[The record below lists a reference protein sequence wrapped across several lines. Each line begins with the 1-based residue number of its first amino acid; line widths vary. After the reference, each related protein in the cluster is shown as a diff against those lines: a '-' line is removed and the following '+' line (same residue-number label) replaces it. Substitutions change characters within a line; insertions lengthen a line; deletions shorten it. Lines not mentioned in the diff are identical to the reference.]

1 MKVVKVE
8 DQCQVRNIQELSDSE
23 IEIYQFPD
31 CDSDEDD
38 DFKEQNE
45 KLKHSIPFAL
55 IGASAVLEIGGKKI
69 RGRQVEW
76 WIEV

>member
-1 MKVVKVE
+1 MTE
-8 DQCQVRNIQELSDSE
+8 AE

-45 KLKHSIPFAL
+45 KLKHSLPFAL
-55 IGASAVLEIGGKKI
+55 VGQHIYYDQLSWLFEMQGGSKH
-69 RGRQVEW
+69 GS
-76 WIEV
+76 